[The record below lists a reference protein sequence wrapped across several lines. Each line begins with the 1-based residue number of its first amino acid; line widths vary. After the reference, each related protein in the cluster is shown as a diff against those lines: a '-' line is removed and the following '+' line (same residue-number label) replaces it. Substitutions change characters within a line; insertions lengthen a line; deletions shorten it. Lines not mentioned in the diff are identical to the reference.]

1 MVKENWEIL
10 EQVPQRLGDFF
21 VSVKKEKLAYLRI
34 DKTRVNKYS

>member
-10 EQVPQRLGDFF
+10 QQVPQRLG
-21 VSVKKEKLAYLRI
+21 VSVKKGKLVYLRI